1 MNLDEIIKIIGP
13 TNSPI
18 AIGGYNSDDFDTD
31 CNIYNLVLFDGKS
44 TSDEIINHESKILKI
59 SHGNLSETSTENLIH
74 YENLKIIQ
82 DPEWELKML
91 VSKIQEKKNQL
102 FSTSSKN
109 ALVESQ
115 LSLSKAKNALEND
128 DPFVS
133 CWIKC
138 GIVSLID
145 SILLQNN
152 ILPNPVHALSSIRSL
167 KQKDTSQFVDKIISE
182 TGIERATSSLLPRML
197 KSTCGFSDMIE
208 KNQNSIIIETKANYL
223 IENSLLSDFNKLSP
237 IKKLLSD
244 CYLYLNF
251 QNKIN
256 FYKIKNSLNLNSDK
270 IHVLK
275 TAFDL
280 THTPSELI
288 SSIDSMNEIIDK
300 LLSISFNVNKKSKNP

>member
-59 SHGNLSETSTENLIH
+59 SHGNLSETSPENLIH

-208 KNQNSIIIETKANYL
+208 KNQNSTIIETKANYL
-223 IENSLLSDFNKLSP
+223 IENS
-237 IKKLLSD
+237 LLSD

-288 SSIDSMNEIIDK
+288 SSIDSMNDIIDK
-300 LLSISFNVNKKSKNP
+300 LLIISFNDNKKPRLNVFRHTH

>member
-1 MNLDEIIKIIGP
+1 MNLDEITKIIGS
-13 TNSPI
+13 NDSPI
-18 AIGGYNSDDFDTD
+18 ALGGYDSDNFDIN
-31 CNIYNLVLFDGKS
+31 CGIQNLIIFDGKDI
-44 TSDEIINHESKILKI
+44 SDEIITHESKILKI
-59 SHGNLSETSTENLIH
+59 SHGSLSETNSEYLIH
-74 YENLKIIQ
+74 YRNIKIIQ
-82 DPEWELKML
+82 DTQWELKML
-91 VSKIQEKKNQL
+91 VSKVQEKKNVL
-102 FSTSSKN
+102 FSTSAKN
-109 ALVESQ
+109 SLVESQ
-115 LSLSKAKNALEND
+115 LSLSKAKNALEHE

-167 KQKDTSQFVDKIISE
+167 KQKDTSQFIDKIISE

-223 IENSLLSDFNKLSP
+223 IENSLLSD
-237 IKKLLSD
+237 

-288 SSIDSMNEIIDK
+288 SSIDSLSDITNS
-300 LLSISFNVNKKSKNP
+300 LLALNHKY